1 MRDEFQSGQQS
12 EVEEEWWPPWRW
24 NGLKWIW
31 VSMFCFWLSWVTWCV
46 TPGFHDWLG
55 NC

>member
-1 MRDEFQSGQQS
+1 
-12 EVEEEWWPPWRW
+12 
-24 NGLKWIW
+24 
-31 VSMFCFWLSWVTWCV
+31 MFCFWLSWVTWCV